1 MSELLHNN
9 EELTPDNELTRQ
21 DEMTPKEEM
30 PTQTQNAEVTESEAA
45 ETPPA
50 RQEDTPAPAQDDTTP
65 AEESAPIQEASAPAQ
80 EYAAP
85 IEEQAEPQPRAKGKK
100 PLKVLLAAVLSIVL
114 FLAITTG
121 TAYALFPEQVRRM
134 VMGDEKYFVYLE
146 SKSLTKGS
154 DGLVELFSLL
164 TNNQIA
170 EKTTQS
176 LKFTPFIDAAALGIP
191 GSEYMVSKINK
202 CHFDIDTIIN
212 EDGSS
217 ANIVTL
223 FYDNNSVV
231 TAELYNKDG
240 KNFAK
245 IPGLSDKYLVFPL
258 EISPDVATN
267 PTKIREI
274 SSLNPNELLAIEFD
288 EAKLKKSA
296 KELVDI
302 FVNNLKGVETSTETL
317 VKAGITKKLNVMTVE
332 LDGEEF
338 AILYKELVKQAKK
351 DNYIKEI
358 VAKNAENLFGMELKA
373 EEIDTFFDSVIN
385 MIDAD
390 IQNGQF
396 DNLMFKYQCFTD
408 GKDNIAGKRLT
419 LKDGTE
425 EIIVEYFDFADK
437 SDKALVFSIV
447 TATNNEVRAGSDF
460 TIEIKYTETSGK
472 YTGTA
477 KIMSGYLPIINAR
490 FSDIEI
496 AGKDF
501 SGTVEIEMF
510 KLMGNPYILKFEAAK
525 DSLEISFMGNVK
537 ILSITAALQQKE
549 LGNIEIPELTA
560 DNFENIASNEEFEAW
575 LDTVDLE
582 GFATEALRKFDLSDT
597 EIKLILASIFSG
609 LNNEFD
615 PGDYNL
621 DEYDDFDFDF
631 DDFDFED
638 IEL

>member
-385 MIDAD
+385 MIDTD

>member
-549 LGNIEIPELTA
+549 LGNIEIPALTA